1 MNSYGEFYKILA
13 LWTSMLSLFSS
24 RSQNQTFSLVCR
36 QPLPYRSA
44 ASPRQQVPDDCLWRR
59 QRSSDSGDVTCGA
72 AAPFPSAEVCVP
84 RSVAFA
90 EIVGAESVGV
100 ETWRSGGGSCSV
112 TQPSIHYPSIP
123 PSSKV
128 FAPQGIIPP
137 DSVTVEPP
145 QRGCGWNT
153 FPLTIFHLLPVCP
166 TIATVT
172 EAYLCLSALRSDT
185 SSQWLWCF
193 FSNEVTVAAAAAKW
207 FVA

>member
-1 MNSYGEFYKILA
+1 
-13 LWTSMLSLFSS
+13 MLSLFSS
-24 RSQNQTFSLVCR
+24 RSQNKTFSLVCR

-72 AAPFPSAEVCVP
+72 AASFPSPVVCVP
-84 RSVAFA
+84 RSV
-90 EIVGAESVGV
+90 ED
-100 ETWRSGGGSCSV
+100 
-112 TQPSIHYPSIP
+112 SIHWDCWSWKCWCWDLTLWWWFMFCHAAADCATTQHNYPSIIH
-123 PSSKV
+123 PSRLHQKSSPLRV
-128 FAPQGIIPP
+128 SSLLIALQWNHHN
-137 DSVTVEPP
+137 
-145 QRGCGWNT
+145 WNT
-153 FPLTIFHLLPVCP
+153 FPLTIFHLLPVRP